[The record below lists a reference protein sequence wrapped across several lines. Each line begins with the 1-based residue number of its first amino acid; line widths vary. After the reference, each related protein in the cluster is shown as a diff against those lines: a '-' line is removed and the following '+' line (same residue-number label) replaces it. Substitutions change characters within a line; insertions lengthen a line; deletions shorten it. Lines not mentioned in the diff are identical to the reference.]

1 MEKIAFRLV
10 ESEDPTSLVVKV
22 DEDTLEDFIGSPIF
36 SSKKIYP
43 NLQPAGVVT
52 GLAYN
57 AYGGSILY
65 IEAT

>member
-1 MEKIAFRLV
+1 MEKIAFYMD
-10 ESEDPTSLVVKV
+10 ESNNFHGTKIFI
-22 DEDTLEDFIGSPIF
+22 DEESIEQFIGSPIF

-43 NLQPAGVVT
+43 VRQPPGVVT